1 MTRKPHQ
8 FISWCLQLCI
18 MPPQLS
24 SPWKIIPVVVHLP
37 YLLNFFNNYHQCLMS
52 RFPKTRQNYL
62 PCSNPIVHNCAQK
75 MCPPGC
81 NSLCLQAQA
90 MLHVIALY
98 CEHHL
103 GSAIS
108 TIFMDYVYDIILTI
122 RSPLISNGILTQGH
136 VHFLPR
142 SLVILDE
149 FKVLHTSCLQRTN
162 PGIRCVM
169 PVGTG
174 ETSIKMSSIRDK
186 DPWVDRYFFHING
199 H

>member
-1 MTRKPHQ
+1 
-8 FISWCLQLCI
+8 

-24 SPWKIIPVVVHLP
+24 SPWKIIPVLVNLP
-37 YLLNFFNNYHQCLMS
+37 YPLFLQSMS
-52 RFPKTRQNYL
+52 DELISENSANLSPMFK
-62 PCSNPIVHNCAQK
+62 SNCTQK

-81 NSLCLQAQA
+81 NSLSLQAQA

-98 CEHHL
+98 CAHHL

-122 RSPLISNGILTQGH
+122 RSLLISNGIPTQGH

-149 FKVLHTSCLQRTN
+149 FKVLHTSCLQTTN
-162 PGIRCVM
+162 PGIRCVTS
-169 PVGTG
+169 VGTA
-174 ETSIKMSSIRDK
+174 EMSIKMSPIRDK
-186 DPWVDRYFFHING
+186 DP
-199 H
+199 